1 MAQTTGCVDKLNT
14 QIGNINSVHVNTFLK
29 ELHILPYKWMNCFII
44 CGFYL
49 FMHYLCL
56 ISPTLSSSYAQP
68 HYAQIQCLH
77 LFSVLAD
84 VKLFQTRLFRFCL
97 AFYILCSNM
106 CVGIQLN
113 NDFFLL
119 HTFFLLIMTYFHF
132 PNIVPLGYLSL
143 AWI

>member
-1 MAQTTGCVDKLNT
+1 METIWNSSLFFNNAQYVNQGIIWIYSMAQTTGCVDKLNT

-106 CVGIQLN
+106 CVGVQ
-113 NDFFLL
+113 FE
-119 HTFFLLIMTYFHF
+119 
-132 PNIVPLGYLSL
+132 
-143 AWI
+143 